1 VHQLVYDDLCT
12 ATCKSSSE
20 VVWNCLWYID
30 CGTCLQD
37 HIFYVMDYMSGG
49 DLKGQLDKVHIF
61 SEGMTQFYSAEITV
75 ALQYLHQHG
84 IVHR

>member
-1 VHQLVYDDLCT
+1 MQHLVYDDLCT
-12 ATCKSSSE
+12 AKFKSRNE
-20 VVWNCLWYID
+20 VVWNCLWCTD
-30 CGTCLQD
+30 CGTCLQG

-49 DLKGQLDKVHIF
+49 DLKGQLDKVQVF
-61 SEGMTQFYSAEITV
+61 SEKRAQFYTAEITL